1 MGAPT
6 ADKRTE
12 TSSGYQSE
20 VFSHLPED
28 LAMAALAMD
37 TLEVL
42 DACRG
47 EAWTPVEFKV
57 QITADRTRS
66 AT

>member
-1 MGAPT
+1 
-6 ADKRTE
+6 
-12 TSSGYQSE
+12 
-20 VFSHLPED
+20 
-28 LAMAALAMD
+28 MAALAMD

-47 EAWTPVEFKV
+47 EAWTPVEFKA